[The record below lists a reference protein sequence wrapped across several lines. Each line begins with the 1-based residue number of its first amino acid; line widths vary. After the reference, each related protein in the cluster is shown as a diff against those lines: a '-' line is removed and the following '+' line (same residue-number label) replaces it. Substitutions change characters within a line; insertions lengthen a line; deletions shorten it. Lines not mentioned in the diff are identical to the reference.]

1 MADYF
6 TLFSCILDVGSAEN
20 TAAAFG
26 LRDQLEQELERDGE
40 AAIGFDLAIE
50 TEPGPGRLWI
60 SGDEYGDP
68 EHVIQFVLKCAE
80 AFDLKG
86 NWGFCWAYTCSKPCL
101 DGFGG
106 GAQIINLTNR
116 TSEDWVD
123 LVEWVLLRDV
133 DHVTDPETGEA
144 TALSQAKTAEITP

>member
-20 TAAAFG
+20 AAAAFG

-50 TEPGPGRLWI
+50 TEPGPGGLWI

-80 AFDLKG
+80 AFDLNG
-86 NWGFCWAYTCSKPCL
+86 TWGFCWAYTCSKPRL

-106 GAQIINLTNR
+106 GAQIIDLTNR
-116 TSEDWVD
+116 TSKDWVD

-144 TALSQAKTAEITP
+144 TAFSQAKAAEITP